1 MGVLAEMWQ
10 VGGWV
15 MAGVP
20 ACVPEITRE
29 SGRLAG
35 TKIGCV
41 SERLFR
47 YTKPSIILFGPAKRN
62 LNY

>member
-1 MGVLAEMWQ
+1 
-10 VGGWV
+10 